1 MDKSTVYFI
10 HALSPLHPG
19 VGQGVG
25 SVDLPVAREKAT
37 GIPYLPGSSVKGV
50 LRDAA
55 ANAGW
60 GAGKVKAIFGPD
72 PVDASEHA
80 GAAYFGDAKLLLL
93 PVRSYAG
100 VFAYATSPYL
110 LRRFKREVEMAWGT
124 PNGLP
129 ELPGEVDDLNVALV
143 REGSELVTAS
153 GKESKK
159 VYLEDLDFQAQDREV
174 VDRWENWLAEVTQ
187 GLDLPL
193 AGRLLILHDDVM
205 SFLLETALEVVTRIR
220 INEETKTVAKGALW
234 FEENIPAE
242 SLLYGLLSVAPQS
255 FGEVKDEEGTNGAKR
270 LAAEEILKLLEGLL
284 GQTLQFGG
292 NATVGRGLSKMTFA
306 ERSGG
311 GAS

>member
-1 MDKSTVYFI
+1 MSKSAVYFI

-37 GIPYLPGSSVKGV
+37 GVPYLPGSSVKGV

-55 ANAGW
+55 RNAW
-60 GAGKVKAIFGPD
+60 GENGKTKAIFGPD
-72 PVDASEHA
+72 TDHAADHA

-110 LRRFKREVEMAWGT
+110 LRRFKREAEMAGLT
-124 PNGLP
+124 PP
-129 ELPGEVDDLNVALV
+129 ELPANPESQAKALV
-143 REGSELVTAS
+143 
-153 GKESKK
+153 GKENEVVNKGK
-159 VYLEDLDFQAQDREV
+159 VYLEDLDFTAQTSDGV
-174 VDRWENWLAEVTQ
+174 TAWETWLLEHSQ

-193 AGRLLILHDDVM
+193 KGRLLFLDDDVM

-220 INEETKTVAKGALW
+220 IDENTKTVAKGALW

-242 SLLYGLLSVAPQS
+242 SVLYGLLSVAPKT
-255 FGEVKDEEGTNGAKR
+255 FGPANGAALPGEEVLEQLKG
-270 LAAEEILKLLEGLL
+270 LAAR
-284 GQTLQFGG
+284 TLQFGG
-292 NATVGRGLSKMTFA
+292 NATVGRGLSKLAFA
-306 ERSGG
+306 LPKE
-311 GAS
+311 A

>member
-1 MDKSTVYFI
+1 MNKSAVYFI

-55 ANAGW
+55 RVGGW
-60 GAGKVKAIFGPD
+60 PASKEKAIFGPD
-72 PVDASEHA
+72 TNHADAHA

-110 LRRFKREVEMAWGT
+110 LRRFKREAEMAGIGT
-124 PNGLP
+124 P
-129 ELPGEVDDLNVALV
+129 ELPEGPKEQGVALV
-143 REGSELVTAS
+143 GEDSKVVDKITVKGGA
-153 GKESKK
+153 KEEK
-159 VYLEDLDFQAQDREV
+159 VLLEDLDFNPEV
-174 VDRWENWLAEVTQ
+174 DSLVPEWEQWILRHAE

-193 AGRLLILHDDVM
+193 KGRLLVLEDDVM
-205 SFLLETALEVVTRIR
+205 SYLLETALEVVTRIR
-220 INEETKTVAKGALW
+220 IDETKKTVAKGALW

-242 SLLYGLLSVAPQS
+242 SVLYGLLSVAPKS
-255 FGEVKDEEGTNGAKR
+255 FGPANGSA
-270 LAAEEILKLLEGLL
+270 LLDQEILDQLKDLIRSP
-284 GQTLQFGG
+284 LQFGG
-292 NATVGRGLSKMTFA
+292 NATVGRGLSRMALVVSK
-306 ERSGG
+306 GG
-311 GAS
+311 VGRDP

>member
-1 MDKSTVYFI
+1 MSKSAVYFI

-55 ANAGW
+55 RNAW
-60 GAGKVKAIFGPD
+60 GDNGKTKAIFGPD
-72 PVDASEHA
+72 TGNAAEHA

-110 LRRFKREVEMAWGT
+110 LRRFTREAEMAGLT
-124 PNGLP
+124 P
-129 ELPGEVDDLNVALV
+129 PGPPANPTSQAKALV
-143 REGSELVTAS
+143 SANSELVE
-153 GKESKK
+153 GDR
-159 VYLEDLDFQAQDREV
+159 VYLEDLDFTAQPSD
-174 VDRWENWLAEVTQ
+174 EVTAWEAWFLEHAQ

-193 AGRLLILHDDVM
+193 KGRLLFLDDDVM

-220 INEETKTVAKGALW
+220 IDENTKTVARGALW

-242 SLLYGLLSVAPQS
+242 SVLYGLLSVAPKS
-255 FGEVKDEEGTNGAKR
+255 FAGVNGEPLLD
-270 LAAEEILKLLEGLL
+270 EEILAQLESLTR
-284 GQTLQFGG
+284 QTLQFGG
-292 NATVGRGLSKMTFA
+292 NATVGRGLSRVAFA
-306 ERSGG
+306 LPKE
-311 GAS
+311 A

>member
-1 MDKSTVYFI
+1 MNRSAVYFI

-55 ANAGW
+55 RVGGW
-60 GAGKVKAIFGPD
+60 PASKEEAIFGPD
-72 PVDASEHA
+72 TNRADAHA

-110 LRRFKREVEMAWGT
+110 LRRFKREAEMAGIET
-124 PNGLP
+124 P
-129 ELPGEVDDLNVALV
+129 ELPEGPKEQDVALV
-143 REGSELVTAS
+143 GEDSEVVDQITVK
-153 GKESKK
+153 GGTKEKK
-159 VYLEDLDFQAQDREV
+159 VLLEDLDFNPEAGLLVSE
-174 VDRWENWLAEVTQ
+174 WEQWILSHAE

-193 AGRLLILHDDVM
+193 EGRLLVLEDDVM
-205 SFLLETALEVVTRIR
+205 SYLLETALEVVTRIR
-220 INEETKTVAKGALW
+220 IDESKKTVAKGALW

-242 SLLYGLLSVAPQS
+242 SVLYGLLSVAPKS
-255 FGEVKDEEGTNGAKR
+255 FGPANGPA
-270 LAAEEILKLLEGLL
+270 LLDQEILDQLKDLIRSP
-284 GQTLQFGG
+284 LQFGG
-292 NATVGRGLSKMTFA
+292 NATVGRGLSRMA
-306 ERSGG
+306 LVVS
-311 GAS
+311 

>member
-1 MDKSTVYFI
+1 MSKSAVYFI

-25 SVDLPVAREKAT
+25 SIDLPVAREKAT

-55 ANAGW
+55 RHAW
-60 GAGKVKAIFGPD
+60 GDNGKTKAIFGPD
-72 PVDASEHA
+72 TGNAAEHA

-110 LRRFKREVEMAWGT
+110 LRRFTREAEMA
-124 PNGLP
+124 GLKP
-129 ELPGEVDDLNVALV
+129 PGPPANPKSQAKALV
-143 REGSELVTAS
+143 SANSELAE
-153 GKESKK
+153 GDR
-159 VYLEDLDFQAQDREV
+159 VYLEDLDFTAQTSG
-174 VDRWENWLAEVTQ
+174 EVTAWEAWFLEHAQ

-193 AGRLLILHDDVM
+193 KGRLLLLDDDVM

-220 INEETKTVAKGALW
+220 IDENTKTVAKGALW

-242 SLLYGLLSVAPQS
+242 SVLYGLLSVAPKS
-255 FGEVKDEEGTNGAKR
+255 FGGVNGEP
-270 LAAEEILKLLEGLL
+270 LLDEEILAQLESLTR
-284 GQTLQFGG
+284 QTLQFGG
-292 NATVGRGLSKMTFA
+292 NATVGRGLSKVAFA
-306 ERSGG
+306 LPKE
-311 GAS
+311 A